1 LSGVDEDAERAWILA
16 RAPGAR
22 RRHEARLARIARDA
36 EERRAREQ
44 ALVQQAASEDAVEAA
59 IARALARRKG
69 PA

>member
-1 LSGVDEDAERAWILA
+1 LSGVDEEAERAWILA

-22 RRHEARLARIARDA
+22 RRHEARLARLARDA
-36 EERRAREQ
+36 QERRVREQ
-44 ALVQQAASEDAVEAA
+44 ALVQRAAAEDAVEAA